1 MHLLL
6 LRTGPLALGLLLAI
20 QSASI
25 AQADPIA
32 SPGEPIPSA
41 VKPQFKLRYSTDGSD
56 TKNRGLGQ
64 VETFVPFSQDPGK
77 SITFGEAKLNL
88 DGTIGGN
95 LRVGYRRY
103 LPSSNRILGGYLGY
117 DNRSTGSANFSQLG
131 LGFETL
137 GDVWDLRVN
146 GYLPVGSSRQQTGRS
161 ASPWTTTGSG
171 LVSQGLQFQGNV
183 LQELWQQN
191 DRSNRQVTTVHEAS
205 LGGIEIEGGARLLR
219 LANGGDVRA
228 YGGLYS
234 LSGDH
239 AESTIGYK
247 FRIAAKP
254 VGGLTMGL
262 GVQHDAI
269 FGTNM
274 LFNIGFGWPNALPK
288 GKANPKA
295 DVLARMGDGIE
306 RRDRIAVDRQVDQR
320 TETET
325 ITSQQ
330 LVTFTNPATGQ
341 PWFFNH
347 VKTGTESGGAG
358 TAESPFIATDIQS
371 ILNDTQKDGNGI
383 VYIAQGNAALNSFS
397 VPGGIQV
404 LSKGAAQSLET
415 SQSGLVRL
423 PGSSSDINPIV
434 LGSGIKPIV
443 LGTVTVGSDPDFKT
457 VLSGFDISGPIG
469 GSEGLTTGI
478 MVEKVQGDIQILNN
492 RITNVDRGIVQRGSS
507 EQLNT
512 LTIQNNDIQAN
523 QTGIDLMAEGPSSLL
538 GNVTINNN
546 QIRLTR
552 AKDDDALVG
561 IIVDIFSEEDGSISG
576 TESNSITITQNT
588 ITSDSATLS
597 GITLLLSGKSAG
609 ASSIGSSFA
618 INQNSISL
626 PATGSA
632 SNGIEFFLDD
642 MTFSGNLS
650 VLENSG
656 NVTADGINYSSN
668 ESGLFTGTRD
678 ISNNTI
684 TPGTNEED
692 NSAEIC
698 ELSSFAG
705 NNIGIDSLFNAC
717 P

>member
-20 QSASI
+20 QSTSI
-25 AQADPIA
+25 AQTEPIA
-32 SPGEPIPSA
+32 SPSEPIPTA
-41 VKPQFKLRYSTDGSD
+41 VKLQFKLRYSTDGSD

-64 VETFVPFSQDPGK
+64 IETFVPFSQDPGK

-88 DGTIGGN
+88 DGNIGGN
-95 LRVGYRRY
+95 LRLGYRQY

-117 DNRSTGSANFSQLG
+117 DNRSTGSANFSQIG

-137 GDVWDLRVN
+137 GDVWDFRVN

-191 DRSNRQVTTVHEAS
+191 DRRDRQVTTVHEAS
-205 LGGIEIEGGARLLR
+205 LGGVEIEGGARLLR

-234 LSGDH
+234 LSGDQ

-295 DVLARMGDGIE
+295 DVLARMGDGVE

-347 VKTGTESGGAG
+347 VKTGAEAGGAG
-358 TAESPFIATDIQS
+358 TIESPFIATDIQS
-371 ILNDTQKDGNGI
+371 ILDGTAKDGNGI
-383 VYIAQGNAALNSFS
+383 VYIAQGDAPLNSFS
-397 VPGGIQV
+397 VPSGIQV
-404 LSKGAAQSLET
+404 LSQGAAQTLET
-415 SQSGLVRL
+415 SQNGLVQL
-423 PGSSSDINPIV
+423 PGS
-434 LGSGIKPIV
+434 GSGVNLRIA
-443 LGTVTVGSDPDFKT
+443 GTVTVSSNPNFKT
-457 VLSGFDISGPIG
+457 VLSGFEISGPIG
-469 GSEGLTTGI
+469 EREGLTTGI
-478 MVEKVQGDIQILNN
+478 MVERVQGDVQILNN
-492 RITNVDRGIVQRGSS
+492 RITNVDRGIVQRGGSD
-507 EQLNT
+507 QLST
-512 LTIQNNDIQAN
+512 LTIKNNDIQAN

-538 GNVTINNN
+538 GNVTIENNR
-546 QIRLTR
+546 IKLTR
-552 AKDDDALVG
+552 ASEDDNIVG

-576 TESNSITITQNT
+576 TESNSITISQNT
-588 ITSDSATLS
+588 ITSDSATLA
-597 GITLLLSGKSAG
+597 GITLLLSGKFEG

-626 PATGSA
+626 PAAGSA

-650 VLENSG
+650 VIENNG

-668 ESGLFTGTRD
+668 EAGLFQGIRD

-684 TPGTNEED
+684 APGVDEED
-692 NSAEIC
+692 NAAEIC
-698 ELSSFAG
+698 ELSSFTG
-705 NNIGIDSLFNAC
+705 NNIGTDSLFNAC

>member
-6 LRTGPLALGLLLAI
+6 LRTGPLTLGLLLAI
-20 QSASI
+20 QVASI
-25 AQADPIA
+25 AQT
-32 SPGEPIPSA
+32 EPVISQPEAAPTAA

-56 TKNRGLGQ
+56 TKSRGLGQ

-88 DGTIGGN
+88 DGHIGGN
-95 LRVGYRRY
+95 LRLGYRRY
-103 LPSSNRILGGYLGY
+103 LPSSNRVLGSYLGY
-117 DNRSTGSANFSQLG
+117 DNRSTGLANFSQLG

-146 GYLPVGSSRQQTGRS
+146 GYLPVGSSRQRTGRS
-161 ASPWTTTGSG
+161 ATPWVTTGSG

-191 DRSNRQVTTVHEAS
+191 DRSDRQITTVHEAS
-205 LGGIEIEGGARLLR
+205 LGGVEIEGGARLLR

-247 FRIAAKP
+247 FRLAAKP

-295 DVLARMGDGIE
+295 DVLARMGDGVE
-306 RRDRIAVDRQVDQR
+306 RRDRIAVDRQVEQR

-325 ITSQQ
+325 IISQQ
-330 LVTFTNPATGQ
+330 LVTFTNPTTGQ

-347 VKTGTESGGAG
+347 LTTGDAG
-358 TAESPFIATDIQS
+358 VGNGTVESPFIATDIQS
-371 ILNDTQKDGNGI
+371 ILDGTPKDGNGI
-383 VYIAQGNAALNSFS
+383 LYVTKGDTALSSFS

-404 LSKGAAQSLET
+404 LSQGPVQSLLT
-415 SQSGLVRL
+415 QQSGLVQL
-423 PGSSSDINPIV
+423 PGS
-434 LGSGIKPIV
+434 GSGVNPIV
-443 LGTVTVGSDPDFKT
+443 LGTVTVGSNPDYKT

-469 GSEGLTTGI
+469 ESEGLTTGI
-478 MVEKVQGDIQILNN
+478 MVEKVQGNVQILNN
-492 RITNVDRGIVQRGSS
+492 RITNVDRGISQRGGSAQSS
-507 EQLNT
+507 L

-523 QTGIDLMAEGPSSLL
+523 QTGIDLVAAGPSSQL
-538 GNVTINNN
+538 GNVTIDNNR
-546 QIRLTR
+546 ITLTPSFEPEI
-552 AKDDDALVG
+552 VG
-561 IIVDIFSEEDGSISG
+561 ILLDIYSDEDGSISG
-576 TESNSITITQNT
+576 TESNRINITQNT
-588 ITSDSATLS
+588 ITSDGAATA
-597 GITLLLSGKSAG
+597 GIELLLNGKFEG
-609 ASSIGSSFA
+609 ASSIGSSFT
-618 INQNSISL
+618 INQNRISL
-626 PATGSA
+626 PATGSGSHGVA
-632 SNGIEFFLDD
+632 FVLNDL
-642 MTFSGNLS
+642 TFSGDLS
-650 VLENSG
+650 VLQNSG
-656 NVTADGINYSSN
+656 NVTADGINYYSSDTG
-668 ESGLFTGTRD
+668 SFTGIRD

-684 TPGTNEED
+684 TPGTNGGD
-692 NSAEIC
+692 NPTEIC
-698 ELSSFAG
+698 ELSAFAG
-705 NNIGIDSLFNAC
+705 NNIGIDSLVNGC